1 MGELV
6 LGVRGDVGSV
16 EVGEDV
22 HQTLPGVSVHVCVC
36 VYVMHIHAI

>member
-16 EVGEDV
+16 DVGDDV
-22 HQTLPGVSVHVCVC
+22 HQTPLGISVCVC
-36 VYVMHIHAI
+36 VCVCMVQV